1 LKRAKARLKK
11 FIKVIGGKVGMK
23 LSNKSFFKK
32 FGDVWKILKGVKV
45 IEVSW
50 IILVKNFKK

>member
-23 LSNKSFFKK
+23 LSNKSFSQE
-32 FGDVWKILKGVKV
+32 VWRCMEGLKWG
-45 IEVSW
+45 ESY
-50 IILVKNFKK
+50 